1 MSIRI
6 TKKNIESVLA
16 KLNGLI
22 GVPEAYEKDAQGN
35 ILRCPDGYMVQ
46 CEGYYYLQG
55 CYGQFKIERMCRY
68 GSVDATPLGTKSE
81 VYHQVRAMIEGI
93 EAYKHA
99 KSTRVGDVRV
109 IDRYRG

>member
-1 MSIRI
+1 MRV
-6 TKKNIESVLA
+6 TKGMIESQLRVLN
-16 KLNGLI
+16 KII

-35 ILRCPDGYMVQ
+35 VLRCPDGHLVQ
-46 CEGYYYLQG
+46 CEGHYYLQG

-81 VYHQVRAMIEGI
+81 AYYQVKAMIEGI

-99 KSTRVGDVRV
+99 VSTRVGDVKV
-109 IDRYRG
+109 IDKYRG